1 MKFSDFYW
9 HDAIIENIQINR
21 LNPGNEDTIKFE
33 IEWPE
38 NIGRVTF
45 VFEEVYWAM
54 LNLNFGIISNETIQ
68 SANLLEDNNQDLVN
82 FYSKWN
88 GAMNDVKLNTYR
100 IELNSTGGEIKIIAK
115 RFSVYKIPTS

>member
-1 MKFSDFYW
+1 MNFSDFYW

-33 IEWPE
+33 IVWPE

-54 LNLNFGIISNETIQ
+54 MNLNFGIISHETIQ
-68 SANLLEDNNQDLVN
+68 SAYILEDNNQDLVN

-88 GAMNDVKLNTYR
+88 GAMNDVKLNTYK